1 MRPIRRDPT
10 PRRDMRPIRRDPTPR
25 RDPAPSRWAYRI
37 ERMWLTPFYR
47 ALLRKGLP
55 VAVIAG
61 GAAWYLGDAD
71 RLDALRGHVAEIR
84 RSIEQRPEF
93 MVDLMRIEGASPEL
107 SADIREIL
115 PVDFPVSSF
124 DLELDHMREQVAGLD
139 AVAGAELRVV
149 AGGVLEVSV
158 DERLP
163 AVVWRSRE
171 GLELLDEGGHRV
183 AAIPARDARPDL
195 PLVAGDGADRV
206 VAEALQVLAAATPIG
221 DRVRGL
227 TRMGERRWDL
237 VLDRD
242 QRIMLPERN
251 PVAALERVIA
261 LDDAQDVLARD
272 VSVVDMRDGRRPTL
286 RLSGKALEELR
297 RFRSLDDGEDA

>member
-1 MRPIRRDPT
+1 
-10 PRRDMRPIRRDPTPR
+10 MRPIRRDPTPR

-195 PLVAGDGADRV
+195 PLIAGDGADRV

>member
-1 MRPIRRDPT
+1 
-10 PRRDMRPIRRDPTPR
+10 MRPIRRDPTPR

-124 DLELDHMREQVAGLD
+124 DLELDHMRAQVAGLD

>member
-1 MRPIRRDPT
+1 
-10 PRRDMRPIRRDPTPR
+10 MRPIRRDPTPR

-195 PLVAGDGADRV
+195 PLIAGDGADRV

-227 TRMGERRWDL
+227 TRMGERRWDV

>member
-1 MRPIRRDPT
+1 
-10 PRRDMRPIRRDPTPR
+10 MRPIRRDPTPR

-61 GAAWYLGDAD
+61 GAAWYLADAD

>member
-1 MRPIRRDPT
+1 
-10 PRRDMRPIRRDPTPR
+10 MRPIRRDPTPR

-227 TRMGERRWDL
+227 TRMGERRWDV

>member
-1 MRPIRRDPT
+1 
-10 PRRDMRPIRRDPTPR
+10 MRPIRRDPTPR

-61 GAAWYLGDAD
+61 SAAWYLGDAD